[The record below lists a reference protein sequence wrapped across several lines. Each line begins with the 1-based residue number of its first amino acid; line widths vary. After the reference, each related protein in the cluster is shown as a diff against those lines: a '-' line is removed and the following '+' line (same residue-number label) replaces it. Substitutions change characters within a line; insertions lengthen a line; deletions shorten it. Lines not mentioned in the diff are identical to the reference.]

1 MCHATSGWPNSL
13 PSSAFKVSHL
23 VFQRFYFIFEFC
35 VSCVFERGFAPMW
48 AQATWSS
55 QERAGG
61 SGAGVTGG
69 CGQPSVL
76 PRMILCKSSVACN
89 HRGPLRFYWFWSLS
103 FQMNFKLCCCCYR
116 FSFSSLIK
124 KKKKCWNLWAS
135 LDLQTEEA
143 EMILGS
149 FFAHLFHNRSAF
161 FMNPFRLL
169 CWFRTRFPSVL
180 VLCWV
185 FVFHFLMHI
194 CGVERWLFPLVV
206 YHLPTWLAV

>member
-124 KKKKCWNLWAS
+124 KKKMLKS
-135 LDLQTEEA
+135 L
-143 EMILGS
+143 S
-149 FFAHLFHNRSAF
+149 FTGLTDWRGRNDTGIVFCSFVSQ
-161 FMNPFRLL
+161 PFCVLYESLSLALL
-169 CWFRTRFPSVL
+169 
-180 VLCWV
+180 
-185 FVFHFLMHI
+185 I
-194 CGVERWLFPLVV
+194 
-206 YHLPTWLAV
+206 